1 MFRVSGFRGIKLI
14 TYVFIH
20 RLAVVG
26 RLDDA
31 PLYYCVIVGHR
42 KRFDRIEYTFY
53 KVQREQ

>member
-1 MFRVSGFRGIKLI
+1 MFLFCVIKLI